1 MGSDYHR
8 PQDGWQKTIK
18 LYFVPSPGF
27 EPGTP
32 APKAGMIS
40 VSPRGPYLSGSK
52 LSYQNN

>member
-40 VSPRGPYLSGSK
+40 VSPRGPYPLGSK